1 VTRIARPPKI
11 TKNFSLVCLAWLE
24 ISQAILFGWLNLFP
38 ETGKPNSPAQ
48 TRTNRICKQKEK
60 AMFRN
65 FKVMLV
71 VLVVIIVAAS
81 AYAFAAGN
89 TVPDTA
95 AGYTAN
101 VISGYTVTN
110 IVYDLNAADPTTV
123 DKITFGI
130 DPTTLDD
137 PEAAV
142 VYLQTELGG
151 AWTTC
156 VVTTD
161 DDVTTVVCDPETSP
175 LVEDVTALNI
185 VASSSINPGP

>member
-1 VTRIARPPKI
+1 
-11 TKNFSLVCLAWLE
+11 
-24 ISQAILFGWLNLFP
+24 
-38 ETGKPNSPAQ
+38 
-48 TRTNRICKQKEK
+48 
-60 AMFRN
+60 MFRN

-110 IVYDLNAADPTTV
+110 IIYDLNVDDPTTV

-130 DPTTLDD
+130 DPSTPGD

-142 VYLQTELGG
+142 VYLQTALTGP
-151 AWTTC
+151 WTTC
-156 VVTTD
+156 TVTTNLT
-161 DDVTTVVCDPETSP
+161 VTTVVCDPATSP
-175 LVEDVTALNI
+175 AVEDVTALNI
-185 VASSSINPGP
+185 VASSSSNPAP